1 MNEYNDLK
9 VQAQKQSARYL
20 QELDSVNREQKADQD
35 KLDNETRVRSDLE
48 IKIKQKT
55 HEKEEAQKRVDKLTE
70 HIRAS
75 ENGLEEQNRLYDEL
89 KGDVDTS
96 KDRVAKLQRD
106 LDNVT
111 EQLGDAK
118 VDKHD
123 DNRRKKKQEL
133 VENFKRAY
141 PGVYDRMINMCHPIS
156 NRYNVAITKVLGKYM
171 EAIIV
176 DSEAT
181 ARLCIQ
187 YLKDHLL
194 DPETFLPIDY
204 LQTKPLKERL
214 RLEITN
220 CYMYVHLS
228 VFLYVYSYLSLCGI
242 IVRVCSSDDH
252 YVISVSVFNFLFNS
266 RNILEPG
273 INFSA

>member
-1 MNEYNDLK
+1 ME
-9 VQAQKQSARYL
+9 AQKQSARYL

-35 KLDNETRVRSDLE
+35 KLDNELRLRSDLE
-48 IKIKQKT
+48 TKIKQKT
-55 HEKEEAQKRVDKLTE
+55 HEKEEAQKRVDKLSE
-70 HIRAS
+70 HIKAS
-75 ENGLEEQNRLYDEL
+75 ANGLDEQNRLYEEL
-89 KGDVDTS
+89 EKEVGNS
-96 KDRVAKLQRD
+96 KERVAKLQKD
-106 LDNVT
+106 FDNVT

-214 RLEITN
+214 R
-220 CYMYVHLS
+220 YVQY
-228 VFLYVYSYLSLCGI
+228 VF
-242 IVRVCSSDDH
+242 
-252 YVISVSVFNFLFNS
+252 
-266 RNILEPG
+266 
-273 INFSA
+273 

>member
-1 MNEYNDLK
+1 MNSARKSLEEVRRADEAHTKDIEELEQELEQVESQRREYEDMLAGESQSQGRDVQLEDAQVKEYNMLK
-9 VQAQKQSARYL
+9 IEAQKQSARYL

-35 KLDNETRVRSDLE
+35 KLDNELRVRADLE
-48 IKIKQKT
+48 TKIKQKT

-89 KGDVDTS
+89 KGDVDSS

-176 DSEAT
+176 DTEAT

-214 RLEITN
+214 R
-220 CYMYVHLS
+220 
-228 VFLYVYSYLSLCGI
+228 
-242 IVRVCSSDDH
+242 
-252 YVISVSVFNFLFNS
+252 
-266 RNILEPG
+266 
-273 INFSA
+273 

>member
-1 MNEYNDLK
+1 MIIMNLFQLSLYSLISFLIQVKEYNTLK
-9 VQAQKQSARYL
+9 VEAQKQSARYL

-35 KLDNETRVRSDLE
+35 KLDNELRLRSDLE
-48 IKIKQKT
+48 TKIKQKT

-75 ENGLEEQNRLYDEL
+75 ENGLEEQNRLYEEL

-106 LDNVT
+106 LDNAT

-214 RLEITN
+214 R
-220 CYMYVHLS
+220 
-228 VFLYVYSYLSLCGI
+228 
-242 IVRVCSSDDH
+242 
-252 YVISVSVFNFLFNS
+252 
-266 RNILEPG
+266 
-273 INFSA
+273 